1 MEVDLDRARITL
13 TDWALGAVVIA
24 GSIGVGLALAGVH
37 SAVRI
42 VLILLFLAIAP
53 TAAIARLLTT
63 FDPFARLILACAA
76 NVVVISL
83 IALTMLAEGG
93 WSPLALVFAMAA
105 IVAGCF
111 VVQMPLVRHRI
122 FARGASGQ
130 PSHPGEG
137 SVFDHLIDG
146 GDIVP
151 STQFVAVDRR
161 ATGTDEAASRTQKVI
176 LFVAA
181 VLSVALLSVMKVLT
195 VVKKLLDYVGTER
208 TGT

>member
-1 MEVDLDRARITL
+1 MMEVDLDRARITL

-53 TAAIARLLTT
+53 TAAIAPLLTT
-63 FDPFARLILACAA
+63 FAPFARLILACAA
-76 NVVVISL
+76 NVVVL
-83 IALTMLAEGG
+83 FLPAVTMRAEGG

-151 STQFVAVDRR
+151 STQFVAADRR
-161 ATGTDEAASRTQKVI
+161 ATDEAASRTQK
-176 LFVAA
+176 
-181 VLSVALLSVMKVLT
+181 
-195 VVKKLLDYVGTER
+195 
-208 TGT
+208 